1 MTRPCNDP
9 ATGALLA
16 AYEMNVLSGD
26 ERDRFETHLLTCE
39 HCLARAERF
48 RPCASLLREDDSL
61 RSELAENPSRKYEP
75 AGHPVR
81 RYLWPRM
88 PLVLRPAFLLAI
100 VLLLAYPA
108 LRFLAGSA
116 DDSTGPVQVVPLFAA
131 RSGSTVTVD
140 PAGPRGLV
148 LSFVV
153 PEADPERTCA
163 VELLA
168 ADGRR
173 VWYNENTDAFD
184 ERGRMYLLL
193 PQGLEEGEYH
203 LKISR
208 PQDGG
213 FLLLQDLRFRIKL
226 D

>member
-1 MTRPCNDP
+1 MTQPCNDP

-39 HCLARAERF
+39 HCLARAEHF
-48 RPCASLLREDDSL
+48 RPYASLLREDDAL
-61 RSELAENPSRKYEP
+61 RSELAMNPAGENEP
-75 AGHPVR
+75 VGHPVR

-88 PLVLRPAFLLAI
+88 PFVLRPAFLLVI
-100 VLLLAYPA
+100 IFLLAYPA
-108 LRFLAGSA
+108 LRFLIGSGS
-116 DDSTGPVQVVPLFAA
+116 DSAGPVQVVPLFAA
-131 RSGSTVTVD
+131 RSESAVTVD

-148 LSFVV
+148 LSFVM
-153 PEADPERTCA
+153 PEADPERTYA
-163 VELLA
+163 VELLT

-173 VWYNENTDAFD
+173 VWYDRNVAAFD

-193 PQGLEEGEYH
+193 PQGLQEGEYH